1 MKLAVRLMR
10 RDRRSR
16 SAPASF
22 LAVFIFT
29 LSSCASTGPEW
40 VDDLEAPILTSNR
53 LTVDGTRLRDELGR
67 QVILRGFNAG
77 GRAKMPP
84 FLPFDVPGGSTL
96 DEAAD
101 DFFRRLAA
109 LGANTIRL
117 TFSWEAFEPVHG
129 DYDMDYL
136 ADYTAM
142 LDAAHD
148 HGLFVIVD
156 FHQDVFASPFCGDG
170 FPLWA
175 IGDIPHGEPRY
186 DCSFPSW
193 SFPAFDP
200 ESAVSQA
207 FDRLW
212 NDTDGLAGDM
222 EAMWRM
228 LASVVSS
235 HPAVAA
241 FEVINEP
248 AKGSHSQEVFD
259 STVLPAFYERMGGA
273 IREAAGD
280 FPVLWDERIGAMSN
294 PEHLEPPNLEGAVYA
309 PHFYEPSIAIGF
321 ETVEKET
328 ITEAM
333 ATAFGE
339 GQLWNMPVIV
349 GEFGVPNGNA
359 AKADYL
365 DFFLDQID
373 IHQGHATMWD
383 AQMSPEF
390 WNGEDFSILLP
401 DGSEHSWAGAM
412 VRAYPRAIAGRIVS
426 FSWDAER
433 ARFELEVAEATPEVS
448 EIHLPSRYLGAAPRI
463 RIDGAVRA
471 RFDADR
477 ELLLISA
484 QPGTR
489 YSVTAEP

>member
-1 MKLAVRLMR
+1 MRLMR
-10 RDRRSR
+10 RDFRNR
-16 SAPASF
+16 AAVALIMGVF
-22 LAVFIFT
+22 LPT
-29 LSSCASTGPEW
+29 LSSCADSGPKW
-40 VDDLEAPILTSNR
+40 VDDLETPILTSNR

-84 FLPFDVPGGSTL
+84 FLPFDIAGGSTL
-96 DEAAD
+96 EAAAD
-101 DFFRRLAA
+101 DFFGRLAA

-117 TFSWEAFEPVHG
+117 TFSWEAFEPVKG

-136 ADYTAM
+136 AAYTAM

-148 HGLFVIVD
+148 HGHFVIVD

-175 IGDIPHGEPRY
+175 IGDVPHGEPRY

-193 SFPAFDP
+193 SFPAFEP
-200 ESAVSQA
+200 GSEVSQA

-212 NDTDGLAGDM
+212 NDTDGLAADM
-222 EAMWRM
+222 EAMWRT
-228 LASVVSS
+228 LASAVSS
-235 HPAVAA
+235 HRAVAA

-248 AKGSHSQEVFD
+248 AKGSNSEEVFD

-280 FPVLWDERIGAMSN
+280 FPVLWDERIGGMAN
-294 PEHLEPPNLEGAVYA
+294 PEHLEPPDLAGAVYA
-309 PHFYEPSIAIGF
+309 PHFYEPTIAIGF
-321 ETVEKET
+321 ETVKEEA
-328 ITEAM
+328 IIEAM
-333 ATAFGE
+333 AIAFGE
-339 GQLWNMPVIV
+339 GQTWNMPVIV
-349 GEFGVPNGNA
+349 GEFGVPNGNP
-359 AKADYL
+359 AKAAYL
-365 DFFLDQID
+365 DFLLDQID
-373 IHQGHATMWD
+373 VHQGHATMWD

-401 DGSEHSWAGAM
+401 DGSEQSWAGAM
-412 VRAYPRAIAGRIVS
+412 VRAYPRAISGRIES

-433 ARFELEVAEATPEVS
+433 SRFELEVAEAGSEVS
-448 EIHLPSRYLGAAPRI
+448 EIHLPSRHLGVAPRI
-463 RIDGAVRA
+463 RIDSPVRA
-471 RFDADR
+471 RFVDDR

-484 QPGTR
+484 EPGTR
-489 YSVTAEP
+489 YTVTVEP